1 MTRGSDHSFHFV
13 LVKNMRY
20 NIFHLYTF
28 ILPKGLIATSIY
40 IDKIGHITPSYK
52 IKFEKL
58 VRIVFLLYK
67 RFRAYLVISLG
78 TGGIVN
84 IKPKM
89 ALVVK

>member
-1 MTRGSDHSFHFV
+1 M
-13 LVKNMRY
+13 
-20 NIFHLYTF
+20 
-28 ILPKGLIATSIY
+28 LPKGLIATSISF
-40 IDKIGHITPSYK
+40 DEFGHITPSCK

-67 RFRAYLVISLG
+67 RFRAYLVTSLG

-84 IKPKM
+84 IEPKM